1 MVCGNSCTI
10 SSCRNEGNVT
20 GPLDVGGIFGYSSDS
35 QSSIS
40 NNLVTNCI
48 ITGTSGTYNYGAGV
62 IATTYYGKFANNF
75 YTTDAVLKVGN
86 QTYDGQ
92 TPRGVWGGYDTTTG
106 SYVPIDITENCAAML
121 LINGDVNGDREVDIA
136 DAVCIVNYLM
146 GNAPAGF
153 NAVAADVNGDGM
165 VDITDAETSVNII
178 INEYN
183 K

>member
-1 MVCGNSCTI
+1 M
-10 SSCRNEGNVT
+10 
-20 GPLDVGGIFGYSSDS
+20 
-35 QSSIS
+35 
-40 NNLVTNCI
+40 
-48 ITGTSGTYNYGAGV
+48 
-62 IATTYYGKFANNF
+62 
-75 YTTDAVLKVGN
+75 
-86 QTYDGQ
+86 
-92 TPRGVWGGYDTTTG
+92 WGGYDTTTS

-153 NAVAADVNGDGM
+153 NAAAADVNGDGM
-165 VDITDAETSVNII
+165 VDITDAETIVNII